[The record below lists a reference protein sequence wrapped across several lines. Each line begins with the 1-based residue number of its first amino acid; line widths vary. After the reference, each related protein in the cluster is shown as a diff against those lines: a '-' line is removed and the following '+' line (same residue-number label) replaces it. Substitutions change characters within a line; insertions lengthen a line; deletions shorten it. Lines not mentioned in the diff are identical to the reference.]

1 MKLLKNKLAVTI
13 IVLSVTFLG
22 LIAYTVKK
30 ENRSIIE
37 SGAGSALNPVQRLLY
52 SATNQVKETLDFF
65 LNFSEV
71 KSQNK
76 ELVNEN
82 EELKNKLAQYS
93 DLKEENERFREMLNF
108 AEERDNYNYIG
119 CDIIGYSGG
128 SFNDGYIVNKGTND
142 GIAKGMVVITN
153 KGLVGQVSSVGTNW
167 SIVQTLAN
175 ENIAVSVMVESTREV
190 TGYITGYKEDS
201 QNRNLAKVYDLPMDS
216 EVKEGDVILT
226 SGVGMVYPKEIRIG
240 EVIKVEEDK
249 VKVMKSAIVKPYVDF
264 NKLEDLFI
272 VSPKDTIEVKY
283 D

>member
-37 SGAGSALNPVQRLLY
+37 SGAGSALNPVQGLLY
-52 SATNQVKETLDFF
+52 KATNQVKETLDFF

-82 EELKNKLAQYS
+82 EELKNKLAEYS
-93 DLKEENERFREMLNF
+93 DLKEENDRFREMLNF

-128 SFNDGYIVNKGTND
+128 NFNDGYIVNKGSND
-142 GIAKGMVVITN
+142 NIAKGMVVITN
-153 KGLVGQVSSVGTNW
+153 KGLVGQVTSVGNNW

-175 ENIAVSVMVESTREV
+175 ENIAVSVMVESTRDA
-190 TGYITGYKEDS
+190 TGYLTGYKDS

-240 EVIKVEEDK
+240 EVISVEEDK
-249 VKVMKSAIVKPYVDF
+249 VKVMKSAIIKPYVDF
-264 NKLEDLFI
+264 NKLEELFI
-272 VSPKDTIEVKY
+272 VSPKDTREVKY

>member
-1 MKLLKNKLAVTI
+1 MKLLKNKLAVTV

-52 SATNQVKETLDFF
+52 SATNQLKETLDFF

-71 KSQNK
+71 KSKNK
-76 ELVNEN
+76 ELVDEN
-82 EELKNKLAQYS
+82 EELKNRLAEYS
-93 DLKEENERFREMLNF
+93 DLEEENERFREMLNF
-108 AEERDNYNYIG
+108 AKERDNYNYIG

-142 GIAKGMVVITN
+142 SIAKGMVVITN
-153 KGLVGQVSSVGTNW
+153 KGLVGQVTSVGSNW

-175 ENIAVSVMVESTREV
+175 ENIAVSVMVESTRDA
-190 TGYITGYKEDS
+190 TGYLTGYKDN

-240 EVIKVEEDK
+240 EVISVEEDK

-272 VSPKDTIEVKY
+272 VSPKDTREVKY

>member
-1 MKLLKNKLAVTI
+1 MKLLRNKLAVTI

-52 SATNQVKETLDFF
+52 SATNQIKETLDFF

-71 KSQNK
+71 KSQNR

-82 EELKNKLAQYS
+82 EELKNKLAEYS

-119 CDIIGYSGG
+119 CDIISYSGG
-128 SFNDGYIVNKGTND
+128 NFNDGYVVNKGTND
-142 GIAKGMVVITN
+142 NIAKGMAVITN
-153 KGLVGQVSSVGTNW
+153 KGLVGQVTSVGTNW
-167 SIVQTLAN
+167 SIIQTLTN
-175 ENIAVSVMVESTREV
+175 ENIAVSVMVESTRDA
-190 TGYITGYKEDS
+190 TGYIAGYKEDS

-272 VSPKDTIEVKY
+272 VSPKDTREVKY

>member
-1 MKLLKNKLAVTI
+1 MKLFKNKLAVTI
-13 IVLSVTFLG
+13 MVLSVTFLG

-37 SGAGSALNPVQRLLY
+37 SGAGTALNPVQRLLY
-52 SATNQVKETLDFF
+52 SATNEVKETLDFF

-71 KSQNK
+71 KAQNK
-76 ELVNEN
+76 ELTNEN
-82 EELKNKLAQYS
+82 EELKNKLAEYS
-93 DLKEENERFREMLNF
+93 DLKEENERFRELLSF
-108 AEERDNYNYIG
+108 TEERDNYNYIG
-119 CDIIGYSGG
+119 CDIISYSGG
-128 SFNDGYIVNKGTND
+128 GFNDGYVVNKGTND
-142 GIAKGMVVITN
+142 NVQKGMAVITN
-153 KGLVGQVSSVGTNW
+153 KGLVGQVTSVGTNW
-167 SIVQTLAN
+167 SIVQTLTN
-175 ENIAVSVMVESTREV
+175 ENIAVSVMVESTRDA
-190 TGYITGYKEDS
+190 TGYITGYTEDN

-272 VSPKDTIEVKY
+272 VSPKDTREVKY

>member
-37 SGAGSALNPVQRLLY
+37 SGAGSALNPVQGLLY
-52 SATNQVKETLDFF
+52 KATNQVKETLDFF

-82 EELKNKLAQYS
+82 EELKNKLAEYS
-93 DLKEENERFREMLNF
+93 DLKEENDRFREMLNF

-128 SFNDGYIVNKGTND
+128 NFNDGYIVNKGSND

-153 KGLVGQVSSVGTNW
+153 KGLVGQVTSVGNNW

-175 ENIAVSVMVESTREV
+175 ENIAVSVMVESTRDA
-190 TGYITGYKEDS
+190 TGYLTGYKDS

-240 EVIKVEEDK
+240 EVISVEEDK
-249 VKVMKSAIVKPYVDF
+249 VKVMKSAIIKPYVDF
-264 NKLEDLFI
+264 NKLEELFI
-272 VSPKDTIEVKY
+272 VSPKDTREVKY